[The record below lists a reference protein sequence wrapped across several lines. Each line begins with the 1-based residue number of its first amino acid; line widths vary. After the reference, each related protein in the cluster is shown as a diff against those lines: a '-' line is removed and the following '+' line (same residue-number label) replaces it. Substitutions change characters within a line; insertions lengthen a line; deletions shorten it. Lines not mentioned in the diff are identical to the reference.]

1 LYEGVFQRHPDVI
14 PIEEEDTMGFDE
26 ALLHCIDELLKI
38 VGSDGLICFCV
49 DDLIFIDMVDLRY
62 VVYRSWLSSL
72 SVHLT
77 IKHDAHPSECAPVFF
92 SLQLLCLRVGC

>member
-1 LYEGVFQRHPDVI
+1 
-14 PIEEEDTMGFDE
+14 MGFYK
-26 ALLHCIDELLKI
+26 ALLHCIDELLEI
-38 VGSDGLICFCV
+38 IGSDGLICFCV

-62 VVYRSWLSSL
+62 VGNSSWLYSL

-92 SLQLLCLRVGC
+92 SLQLLCPRVGC